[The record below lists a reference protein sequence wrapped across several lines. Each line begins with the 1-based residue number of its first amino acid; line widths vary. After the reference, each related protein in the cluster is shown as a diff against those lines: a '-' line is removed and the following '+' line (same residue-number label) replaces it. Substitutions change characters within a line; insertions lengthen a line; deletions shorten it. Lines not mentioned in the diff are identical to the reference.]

1 MRKNF
6 VLIVLLTAISGLIRG
21 SDAVDNEKLWQ
32 KHPGNPALQWESQ
45 VFHLGNGYFGLS
57 AYCGV
62 KQEKMTLAE
71 KTMWTGG
78 PGDDTGY
85 NFQIKPEKDHSYISE
100 IKMLTSAGDIRE
112 ADKLVAKYLCNEAWT
127 GLGGLSS
134 AGSLVIDFEGHQG
147 TAEGYERSLDLSRSV
162 LTVKYMI
169 NGVDYR
175 REYFCSYPGRV
186 FAMKVTASKQ
196 GSVSFGLGLDLM
208 NRKRSPQTKVKP
220 STGMLEVAGSMND
233 NNRPYRIKIK
243 VVNEGGSMS
252 GNDSV
257 LFVKGSDA
265 ATIYYTIATD
275 YELRPPMFR
284 GADPDK
290 ITSDAITGAVKSGY
304 DKLRDVHVADYRSL
318 YGRTSL
324 KLDNP
329 VSEREKLPT
338 DERLNY
344 YIYNNDCRDLGLKE
358 LAFNLG
364 KYMLISVSRPGTMAA
379 GLQGTW
385 NNRFKALWNGTYQ
398 LDMNVTQ
405 TYMFGNAINLSECQE
420 PFIDYVKMLS
430 EVGKK
435 AAAAYYGSGGWV
447 SFIISDLWGG
457 AGTLPPAPFL
467 SSGWL
472 SLIAWEQYAFDRDK
486 KYLKEIYPVLRGAA
500 QFYLE
505 NLIEY
510 RNSGKLV
517 FWGTSTAPST
527 AARLQGSQ
535 RPTTRT

>member
-1 MRKNF
+1 MKKYF
-6 VLIVLLTAISGLIRG
+6 ALISVFMAISGLVSVSG
-21 SDAVDNEKLWQ
+21 EGDNEKLWQ

-45 VFHLGNGYFGLS
+45 VFHLGNGYFGVS

-62 KQEKMTLAE
+62 KQERMTLAE

-85 NFQIKPEKDHSYISE
+85 NFLIKPEKDHSYITE
-100 IKMLTSAGDIRE
+100 IKKLTSEGDIRE
-112 ADKLVAKYLCNEAWT
+112 ADRLVAKYLCNEAWT

-134 AGSLVIDFEGHQG
+134 AGSLVIDFEGHDG

-186 FAMKVTASKQ
+186 FAMKVTASKP

-208 NRKRSPQTKVKP
+208 HRKRSPQTKVTP

-290 ITSDAITGAVKSGY
+290 ITSDAIAGAAKSGY
-304 DKLRDVHVADYRSL
+304 ENLKEAHIVDYRSL

-358 LAFNLG
+358 LAFNFG
-364 KYMLISVSRPGTMAA
+364 KYILISVSRPGAMAT
-379 GLQGTW
+379 GNQGTW
-385 NNRFKALWNGTYQ
+385 NNRYQALWNGTYQ

-405 TYMFGNAINLSECQE
+405 TYMFGNALNLSECQE
-420 PFIDYVKMLS
+420 PFIEYTKMLS

-435 AAAAYYGSGGWV
+435 AAAAYYNSGGWV
-447 SFIISDLWGG
+447 SYVISDLWGG
-457 AGTLPPAPFL
+457 AGTFRLRHF
-467 SSGWL
+467 
-472 SLIAWEQYAFDRDK
+472 FHRD
-486 KYLKEIYPVLRGAA
+486 
-500 QFYLE
+500 
-505 NLIEY
+505 
-510 RNSGKLV
+510 
-517 FWGTSTAPST
+517 
-527 AARLQGSQ
+527 GS
-535 RPTTRT
+535 R

>member
-85 NFQIKPEKDHSYISE
+85 NFLIKPEKDHSYISE